1 MKNNLIQT
9 ELDVNNNKI
18 RVMRINDVDY
28 ISVNCMDIIN
38 GYSIIVAR
46 DDKTAKVISDAVGFE
61 FKDLKAKTN
70 ELVSRKEIVKV
81 IRGIYK
87 K

>member
-1 MKNNLIQT
+1 
-9 ELDVNNNKI
+9 
-18 RVMRINDVDY
+18 
-28 ISVNCMDIIN
+28 MDIIN
-38 GYSIIVAR
+38 GYSIIVAK
-46 DDKTAKVISDAVGFE
+46 DEKTAKIISDAVGFE

-81 IRGIYK
+81 IRAIYK